1 MKYESKNKLMLAVAM
16 PTTPLSSLGLWYIRA
31 PTVPMLTATVGMQGT
46 GTLARELKNTL
57 LCIEFENALLCIE
70 FVWQC
75 FLLFKFES
83 VEFLKRFL
91 KWRQNIAKRHPG

>member
-1 MKYESKNKLMLAVAM
+1 MLAVAM

-57 LCIEFENALLCIE
+57 LCIEF
-70 FVWQC
+70 VWPC

>member
-1 MKYESKNKLMLAVAM
+1 MKVKNKLMLAVAM

-46 GTLARELKNTL
+46 GTLAS
-57 LCIEFENALLCIE
+57 EFKSALLCIE

-75 FLLFKFES
+75 FLILISKVWKF
-83 VEFLKRFL
+83 
-91 KWRQNIAKRHPG
+91 